1 MEIAEKIVE
10 ENNESNSEIEKYKEI
25 LLKLIEKVQEIAEK
39 VQYNTKKMIVDKEF
53 LSQEDV
59 AEMVY
64 TLSKIPLVD

>member
-1 MEIAEKIVE
+1 MKIAENILK
-10 ENNESNSEIEKYKEI
+10 ENNNLSLDIGEYQKI

-53 LSQEDV
+53 LTQEDV

-64 TLSKIPLVD
+64 TLSQIQ